1 MHVTFEVSKRERS
14 NEVKE
19 EHRKNILLIS
29 VTCEVSKLERF
40 SAVREE
46 QPENRLFIFVTLEVS
61 KREISNEIK
70 EEHRKN
76 ILLISVTCE
85 VLRCSSPSILLS
97 DASQENHTAVVAGRN
112 LRNEVSNTA
121 VRMVVLGDSLV
132 PTQAGIRMLLNVFFS
147 SIPHVVPSR
156 STRRVS

>member
-19 EHRKNILLIS
+19 EHRKNI
-29 VTCEVSKLERF
+29 
-40 SAVREE
+40 
-46 QPENRLFIFVTLEVS
+46 P
-61 KREISNEIK
+61 
-70 EEHRKN
+70 H
-76 ILLISVTCE
+76 ISVTCE

-97 DASQENHTAVVAGRN
+97 DASPENHTAVVAGRN

-132 PTQAGIRMLLNVFFS
+132 PTQAGIRMLLNFFVS
-147 SIPHVVPSR
+147 PIPHVVPCR
-156 STRRVS
+156 DALRVS